1 MEKEKG
7 VDMEISKKKGLI
19 FNIQRYSLNDGSG
32 IRTIVFFK
40 GCPLRCPWCSNPES
54 QKMEIEEMKS
64 NVNKDIKIVG
74 KWYTVDEVIKEDVDT
89 YPIFKGVCDTA
100 TTKPTQ
106 KECFEKTFAA
116 LFEERLRKDP
126 YEVSEPIKDSVILNI
141 KVDNIGKIVLIDI
154 KADEKTKKLLSTENE
169 SFEDSLRANLSM
181 LSDNDAIAPATKN
194 GQNVSTQFELPIKI
208 NVK

>member
-1 MEKEKG
+1 
-7 VDMEISKKKGLI
+7 
-19 FNIQRYSLNDGSG
+19 
-32 IRTIVFFK
+32 
-40 GCPLRCPWCSNPES
+40 
-54 QKMEIEEMKS
+54 
-64 NVNKDIKIVG
+64 
-74 KWYTVDEVIKEDVDT
+74 
-89 YPIFKGVCDTA
+89 
-100 TTKPTQ
+100 
-106 KECFEKTFAA
+106 
-116 LFEERLRKDP
+116 LRKDP

-154 KADEKTKKLLSTENE
+154 KADEKTKELLSTENE

>member
-1 MEKEKG
+1 MKFYFCFLALFLAFASCKKNGSQLTPEQKEA
-7 VDMEISKKKGLI
+7 ELQKKLD
-19 FNIQRYSLNDGSG
+19 SLA
-32 IRTIVFFK
+32 K
-40 GCPLRCPWCSNPES
+40 
-54 QKMEIEEMKS
+54 
-64 NVNKDIKIVG
+64 IKF
-74 KWYTVDEVIKEDVDT
+74 DEVIKEDVDT

-126 YEVSEPIKDSVILNI
+126 YEVSEPIKDSVILKI

-154 KADEKTKKLLSTENE
+154 KADEKTKELLSTENE